1 MTHPPRTIAP
11 HTESN
16 RRFWDD
22 YASGY
27 HAGHAENLPTDEPTW
42 SVWGHPESELGVLG
56 SYAGLDVIELGCGG
70 AQFSIALARGGA
82 RCTAVDTSTEQLALA
97 RRLLDEAC
105 AAGPDALQVEL
116 VCQDVEHLTFADATF
131 DLAVSD
137 YGASMYAD
145 PLQWV
150 PEAARV
156 LRPGGRLVFSAVTP
170 LLEACWPA
178 DFTPVQDRLV
188 NDYFG
193 MHETGGHAHSSTF
206 NLPYGDWVRLFRRSG
221 LDIVD
226 MVETRPADGVVA
238 TAYRSENQVDWARR
252 WPAELIWVLERRA

>member
-1 MTHPPRTIAP
+1 MTPPAHTIAP

-27 HAGHAENLPTDEPTW
+27 HAGHVENLPTDEPTW
-42 SVWGHPESELGVLG
+42 SVWGRPESEVGVLG
-56 SYAGLDVIELGCGG
+56 SYAGLDVVELGCGG

-82 RCTAVDTSTEQLALA
+82 RCTGVDTSTEQLELA
-97 RRLLDEAC
+97 ARLLDEAR
-105 AAGPDALQVEL
+105 ATGGAPIDVQLA
-116 VCQDVEHLTFADATF
+116 CQDVEHLEFDDASF

-178 DFTPVQDRLV
+178 DSRPVQDRLV

-193 MHETGGHAHSSTF
+193 MHETAGRSSTF
-206 NLPYGDWVRLFRRSG
+206 NLPYGEWVRLFRRSG
-221 LDIVD
+221 LDVVD
-226 MVETRPADGVVA
+226 LVETRPGDDVTE
-238 TAYRSENQVDWARR
+238 TAYRSENQVAWARR
-252 WPAELIWVLERRA
+252 WPAEMIWVLERRV